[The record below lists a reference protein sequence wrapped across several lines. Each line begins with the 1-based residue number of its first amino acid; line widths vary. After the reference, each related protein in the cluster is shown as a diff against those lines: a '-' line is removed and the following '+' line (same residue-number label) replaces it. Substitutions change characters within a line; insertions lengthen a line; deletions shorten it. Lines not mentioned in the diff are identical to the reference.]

1 MKIAIVTGASSG
13 IGREFVK
20 QIAEQEKLDEIWVIA
35 RREDRLNELKDEFKK
50 VRPIVLDLIKDGSR
64 DIIKSMLADE
74 KPDIRILVNAAGFGK
89 FGPFIELTEQEIDS
103 IILLNLKSL
112 IDMTYDCIPYMS
124 KGARIL
130 NMGSASCF
138 QPLPEFNMYATT
150 KTAVLSFSRALNVE
164 LKSKGITITSVCPGW
179 VRTEFYQVAK
189 DTKNPD
195 ALTNFKPLYEPEDV
209 IRKALKDSR
218 KGKDLS
224 ILGMTVKLQRLS
236 TRLFP
241 IRFVMKIWMKIK

>member
-35 RREDRLNELKDEFKK
+35 RREDRLNELKDEFKN

-112 IDMTYDCIPYMS
+112 IDMTYDCIPYMR

>member
-1 MKIAIVTGASSG
+1 MNIAIVTGASSG
-13 IGREFVK
+13 IGREFVR
-20 QIAEQEKLDEIWVIA
+20 QIAVQENLDEIWVIA
-35 RREDRLNELKDEFKK
+35 RRAQRLEELREQYAN
-50 VRPIVLDLIKDGSR
+50 VRPVVLDLIQNESR
-64 DIIKSMLADE
+64 TALRRMLSEE

-89 FGPFIELTEQEIDS
+89 FGPFPEMTEQEVDS

-112 IDMTYDCIPYMS
+112 IDMCYDCIPYMRE
-124 KGARIL
+124 GARIL

-164 LKSKGITITSVCPGW
+164 LKGRGITVTSVCPGW
-179 VRTEFYQVAK
+179 VRTEFYQVAQ

-195 ALTNFKPLYEPEDV
+195 ALTNFSPLYEPEDV

-218 KGKDLS
+218 KGKDIS
-224 ILGMTVKLQRLS
+224 ILGMTVKLQKLAGRLLPVS
-236 TRLFP
+236 W
-241 IRFVMKIWMKIK
+241 IMKVWMKIK